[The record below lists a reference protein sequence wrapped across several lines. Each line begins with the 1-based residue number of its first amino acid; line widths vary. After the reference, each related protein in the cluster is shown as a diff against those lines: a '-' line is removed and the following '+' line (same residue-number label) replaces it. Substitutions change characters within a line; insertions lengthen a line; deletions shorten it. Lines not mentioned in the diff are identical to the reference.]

1 MEMPVPK
8 CPNMCSNMRTHLIMR
23 AKCPEYVHIID
34 LILIID
40 LIYVSMNQ
48 VLIIDPI
55 IGQIFLECG
64 DIALTPSP
72 LDSRPSMARDGR
84 ESPSVVFF
92 RWPEGSP
99 RGHTYNRITRASRRD
114 DTLCMCNSLAHRSQ
128 HAMQQP
134 RCASLRLQ

>member
-64 DIALTPSP
+64 LFDLTFWLPSFR
-72 LDSRPSMARDGR
+72 SASVGVGR
-84 ESPSVVFF
+84 NNNTE
-92 RWPEGSP
+92 E
-99 RGHTYNRITRASRRD
+99 
-114 DTLCMCNSLAHRSQ
+114 
-128 HAMQQP
+128 
-134 RCASLRLQ
+134 